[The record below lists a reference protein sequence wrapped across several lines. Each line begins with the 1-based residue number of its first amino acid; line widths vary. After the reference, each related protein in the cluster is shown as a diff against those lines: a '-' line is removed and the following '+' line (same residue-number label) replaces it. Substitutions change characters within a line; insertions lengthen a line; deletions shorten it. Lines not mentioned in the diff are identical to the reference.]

1 MAAGR
6 DLTLQASANAV
17 GGHSVSRIDAGGDLA
32 LVAGRDLTL
41 QASQLA
47 GGDNVVLQAGQD
59 LRLEALSNTRK
70 IADNR
75 SSSSI
80 TTHQVVDI
88 QAGGDASL
96 SAGRDALLQG
106 SRVDAGGA
114 LALVAGRDVDIQAVV
129 DERSVESRGA
139 VRRGSYQRS
148 EFDQTVRGAE
158 LTAGGDIAIV
168 GGRDVTL
175 EAAYVGSDA
184 GGVAIGAGRDLS
196 LIAAEEQHN
205 FEQTTQTK
213 KSGLF
218 SSKRTTTYDRVDET
232 LAVGTTISGETVDL
246 SAGRDM
252 SLIAAQVAGTG
263 DVSLMAGR
271 DLLIGGAQETYSATH
286 DTQTRKSGLFGSGG
300 IGVTWGTR
308 ETRNTADIEETT
320 HIGSLIGS
328 SAGRVDIVAGGDVA
342 IVGSDVLSKA
352 GIGISGENV
361 AIVAADST
369 MTVEERQTM
378 RQSGLN
384 ISLSGGVI
392 DTAMAVY
399 GAARRASEVDDDRL
413 AALYAAKAGQTFAGA
428 GNMATDASSQF
439 AALGNTNQETAGG
452 GGSSGINLR
461 IGYGASSSTSTSELA
476 QNTHTG
482 SRIGSEGDVS
492 IVARSGD
499 LAVVGSTIDGDNIAL
514 VAANDI
520 LLRSSQDVST
530 HTSRSESQSGEVG
543 ITIGTEAGIG
553 VYVAAAMA
561 KGRGDGSG
569 LVHNETV
576 VTAANGLTFVSGND
590 TTLQGAQ
597 LIGETVTGR
606 VGGNFTLIS
615 EQDAD
620 TFDRK
625 DTSISGSAA
634 IGAGG
639 GSANIAFSQSKVNSE
654 YLSVREQTGVQA
666 GSGGFDIEVGGHTQL
681 DGAALASASTNNRLS
696 TGTLGWSDLENRA
709 EYKASSISFSAGTSG
724 NDKGSSGSFS
734 PELSPPQSDSASS
747 TTRAG
752 IAAGTIEARDG
763 AVDLS
768 GLNRDVTALQQEGL
782 KTIFDERKVAERME
796 MGEIA
801 GQVGFQL
808 AGDLSAHMRDRAS
821 AELEAAQ
828 VSGDPSAIEAAQKKV
843 NAWSEGGYGKT
854 VLHGVTGAAMA
865 ALGGGDAFQ
874 GLTGAVANQVASNAM
889 HGYLLSL
896 GYIPGTPEFDSM
908 LQLGSLAVGAVTGG
922 GTGAAVALSATQNN
936 YLNHAERMA
945 YLEAALACAQAGEA
959 CGRAAELEVL
969 SESRND
975 VLRNACAD
983 RASSACQGAL
993 QSAIEAAR
1001 DHQSNQLEYL
1011 SWMASNGRALW
1022 SAGQEI
1028 QNESL
1033 IRNIVTQ
1040 TTTGDLVWKIDCA
1053 NAGSNCSKFGS
1064 AQLLAQGDVASALRH
1079 EAMRAA
1085 LVGAGQVGGIG
1096 GRAVD
1101 TVTGLGELLGESNT
1115 VVQGLRVWS
1124 ALEYVNE
1131 HGLAAYIELE
1141 QAKSRDMR
1149 QALLGSAKSYF
1160 GDIGSALQNNAL
1172 GGPQWDIYDVLM
1184 QGNTEGKV
1192 GFDVAGLFFGGT
1204 EVNAFAK
1211 AALAE
1216 RRAAAV
1222 VKNAQEEIAIS
1233 GKAFNDLAPP
1243 AVPPPNPR
1251 LSLPSPDYK
1260 VPDGYTLSLNPDG
1273 SAHVV
1278 GPLRAHY
1285 NSTGNYSPDG
1295 KPIFRDSSGG
1305 YVTFEGGR
1313 TPVSAPPRY
1322 DSVQIHHICTNKCE
1336 VGSNGKIPWTREF
1349 QHFFDGAGLDINRA
1363 MENLVEVP
1371 GHRGPHPE
1379 AYHQHVY
1386 GRLDQAT
1393 RGLTPNTSE
1402 YNLAVTGT
1410 LNRIKSEAVIRG
1422 SQINKWLTNPGD

>member
-1 MAAGR
+1 MP
-6 DLTLQASANAV
+6 
-17 GGHSVSRIDAGGDLA
+17 
-32 LVAGRDLTL
+32 
-41 QASQLA
+41 
-47 GGDNVVLQAGQD
+47 
-59 LRLEALSNTRK
+59 
-70 IADNR
+70 
-75 SSSSI
+75 
-80 TTHQVVDI
+80 
-88 QAGGDASL
+88 
-96 SAGRDALLQG
+96 
-106 SRVDAGGA
+106 
-114 LALVAGRDVDIQAVV
+114 
-129 DERSVESRGA
+129 ERSTYA
-139 VRRGSYQRS
+139 VSVRWGSLR
-148 EFDQTVRGAE
+148 
-158 LTAGGDIAIV
+158 
-168 GGRDVTL
+168 
-175 EAAYVGSDA
+175 
-184 GGVAIGAGRDLS
+184 
-196 LIAAEEQHN
+196 
-205 FEQTTQTK
+205 
-213 KSGLF
+213 
-218 SSKRTTTYDRVDET
+218 
-232 LAVGTTISGETVDL
+232 GTTISGETVDL

-734 PELSPPQSDSASS
+734 PGLSLPQSDSASS

-752 IAAGTIEARDG
+752 VAVGTIEVRDG

-782 KTIFDERKVAERME
+782 KTIFDERKVAERIE
-796 MGEIA
+796 MGQVA
-801 GQVGFQL
+801 GEVGFRA
-808 AGDLSAHMRDRAS
+808 AGDIADRMGW
-821 AELEAAQ
+821 E
-828 VSGDPSAIEAAQKKV
+828 
-843 NAWSEGGYGKT
+843 EGGRERAL
-854 VLHGVTGAAMA
+854 LHGMTGAAVA
-865 ALGGGDAFQ
+865 ALGGGDVLQ
-874 GLTGAVANQVASNAM
+874 GLAGAAASQLATVKMQEYLDANGIHPDS
-889 HGYLLSL
+889 
-896 GYIPGTPEFDSM
+896 PEGKTLM
-908 LQLGSLAVGAVTGG
+908 ELGSLAVGAAIGGGAGAATALMGEQFNRQLHPNEKMLIERNAEEFARLLANGEDPTPEQVQEATLRLMSQSLKQIDSSWAVRLVDDPQATAFLTQVAWNNPGLATGG
-922 GTGAAVALSATQNN
+922 GMLFDA
-936 YLNHAERMA
+936 
-945 YLEAALACAQAGEA
+945 
-959 CGRAAELEVL
+959 
-969 SESRND
+969 RNTT
-975 VLRNACAD
+975 
-983 RASSACQGAL
+983 S
-993 QSAIEAAR
+993 
-1001 DHQSNQLEYL
+1001 Y
-1011 SWMASNGRALW
+1011 
-1022 SAGQEI
+1022 GQH
-1028 QNESL
+1028 
-1033 IRNIVTQ
+1033 
-1040 TTTGDLVWKIDCA
+1040 W
-1053 NAGSNCSKFGS
+1053 
-1064 AQLLAQGDVASALRH
+1064 
-1079 EAMRAA
+1079 
-1085 LVGAGQVGGIG
+1085 
-1096 GRAVD
+1096 
-1101 TVTGLGELLGESNT
+1101 
-1115 VVQGLRVWS
+1115 
-1124 ALEYVNE
+1124 VNS
-1131 HGLAAYIELE
+1131 
-1141 QAKSRDMR
+1141 Q
-1149 QALLGSAKSYF
+1149 F
-1160 GDIGSALQNNAL
+1160 
-1172 GGPQWDIYDVLM
+1172 
-1184 QGNTEGKV
+1184 
-1192 GFDVAGLFFGGT
+1192 
-1204 EVNAFAK
+1204 
-1211 AALAE
+1211 
-1216 RRAAAV
+1216 
-1222 VKNAQEEIAIS
+1222 
-1233 GKAFNDLAPP
+1233 
-1243 AVPPPNPR
+1243 
-1251 LSLPSPDYK
+1251 LP
-1260 VPDGYTLSLNPDG
+1260 
-1273 SAHVV
+1273 
-1278 GPLRAHY
+1278 
-1285 NSTGNYSPDG
+1285 
-1295 KPIFRDSSGG
+1295 
-1305 YVTFEGGR
+1305 
-1313 TPVSAPPRY
+1313 
-1322 DSVQIHHICTNKCE
+1322 
-1336 VGSNGKIPWTREF
+1336 
-1349 QHFFDGAGLDINRA
+1349 
-1363 MENLVEVP
+1363 
-1371 GHRGPHPE
+1371 
-1379 AYHQHVY
+1379 
-1386 GRLDQAT
+1386 AT
-1393 RGLTPNTSE
+1393 RGLYDMLGPLPGIISGVRGSYVALSDAGHDRGLGAGGQTALAGIFAAARNLSSTAFNPSENNAVISATLGAAGNSLPADGRVTPEVEAALSWAVSKARFE
-1402 YNLAVTGT
+1402 GLPMDGGSVGFSGLRPARIVSGVTGNST
-1410 LNRIKSEAVIRG
+1410 HHAATGVSPVPLGLGSTGRTTPANLKEKLAMDQVRSNVENGRPLPVPMTDPRWPGSEGWVKW
-1422 SQINKWLTNPGD
+1422 SQNVNGVEIHYLRNSNTGRVDDLKFK

>member
-1 MAAGR
+1 M
-6 DLTLQASANAV
+6 
-17 GGHSVSRIDAGGDLA
+17 SRIDAGGDLA

-41 QASQLA
+41 QGSKLA
-47 GGDNVVLQAGQD
+47 AGDNLVLQAVQD
-59 LRLEALSNTRK
+59 LRLEALSNTQTFSS
-70 IADNR
+70 NR
-75 SSSSI
+75 SSGSI

-88 QAGGDASL
+88 QAGGDAAL

-148 EFDQTVRGAE
+148 EFDQTVHGAE

-369 MTVEERQTM
+369 MSVEERQTM

-399 GAARRASEVDDDRL
+399 GAARRATEVDDDRL

-428 GNMATDASSQF
+428 GNMATDASGQF
-439 AALGNTNQETAGG
+439 AALANTDQNTAGG

-634 IGAGG
+634 IGFGG
-639 GSANIAFSQSKVNSE
+639 GSASVTLAQSKVNSD

-666 GSGGFDIEVGGHTQL
+666 GGGGFDIAVGGHTQL
-681 DGAALASASTNNRLS
+681 DGAALASATADNRLS

-709 EYKASSISFSAGTSG
+709 EYSASSISVTAGTSG
-724 NDKGSSGSFS
+724 GFS
-734 PELSPPQSDSASS
+734 PSLGLPQSGDASS

-752 IAAGTIEARDG
+752 IAAGIIEVRSDETALD
-763 AVDLS
+763 
-768 GLNRDVTALQQEGL
+768 GLNRDVAALQQAGL
-782 KTIFDERKVAERME
+782 DTIFNERKVAEQAE
-796 MGEIA
+796 
-801 GQVGFQL
+801 L
-808 AGDLSAHMRDRAS
+808 AGMLGPMAFNAAGTLAERAGWEEGS
-821 AELEAAQ
+821 
-828 VSGDPSAIEAAQKKV
+828 PQK
-843 NAWSEGGYGKT
+843 T
-854 VLHGVTGAAMA
+854 LLHG
-865 ALGGGDAFQ
+865 
-874 GLTGAVANQVASNAM
+874 
-889 HGYLLSL
+889 
-896 GYIPGTPEFDSM
+896 
-908 LQLGSLAVGAVTGG
+908 AVGAAVSALTGG
-922 GTGAAVALSATQNN
+922 NALDGALGASGNQIAFKAI
-936 YLNHAERMA
+936 AA
-945 YLEAALACAQAGEA
+945 ALEAG
-959 CGRAAELEVL
+959 G
-969 SESRND
+969 
-975 VLRNACAD
+975 
-983 RASSACQGAL
+983 
-993 QSAIEAAR
+993 
-1001 DHQSNQLEYL
+1001 
-1011 SWMASNGRALW
+1011 
-1022 SAGQEI
+1022 
-1028 QNESL
+1028 
-1033 IRNIVTQ
+1033 
-1040 TTTGDLVWKIDCA
+1040 LV
-1053 NAGSNCSKFGS
+1053 
-1064 AQLLAQGDVASALRH
+1064 
-1079 EAMRAA
+1079 
-1085 LVGAGQVGGIG
+1085 
-1096 GRAVD
+1096 
-1101 TVTGLGELLGESNT
+1101 
-1115 VVQGLRVWS
+1115 
-1124 ALEYVNE
+1124 
-1131 HGLAAYIELE
+1131 
-1141 QAKSRDMR
+1141 
-1149 QALLGSAKSYF
+1149 
-1160 GDIGSALQNNAL
+1160 
-1172 GGPQWDIYDVLM
+1172 
-1184 QGNTEGKV
+1184 EG
-1192 GFDVAGLFFGGT
+1192 T
-1204 EVNAFAK
+1204 
-1211 AALAE
+1211 
-1216 RRAAAV
+1216 
-1222 VKNAQEEIAIS
+1222 
-1233 GKAFNDLAPP
+1233 KAFNDLAELASLAVGAALGGRGGAASALLAEQFNRQLHLDEAKVLEGLKKDASPEAASRLDAAACALAKCAEGVPSSDPNYANLVALQAKGERYTAEQSTLLATGLFRYSDLDASNDWLLSQDRWVSQVGSGIRTVGGAAGAVGGVAGGVVSSP
-1243 AVPPPNPR
+1243 ACTTVVGCIAPIGMFTLAGYSAKDGWEASQELFAPYNSTQGQRVIDSFLPATHWGAQNPSVDLAGNVGASLLGTFAAKFGGRLLTSRPVAADVVHQKPIHVADGSVPPPATG
-1251 LSLPSPDYK
+1251 SGIDSQ
-1260 VPDGYTLSLNPDG
+1260 LNPAFIQQRNFWTSDPVNFG
-1273 SAHVV
+1273 
-1278 GPLRAHY
+1278 
-1285 NSTGNYSPDG
+1285 GNKVYQRNDLFDPG
-1295 KPIFRDSSGG
+1295 LQTTWI
-1305 YVTFEGGR
+1305 EGGK
-1313 TPVSAPPRY
+1313 S
-1322 DSVQIHHICTNKCE
+1322 
-1336 VGSNGKIPWTREF
+1336 
-1349 QHFFDGAGLDINRA
+1349 
-1363 MENLVEVP
+1363 
-1371 GHRGPHPE
+1371 
-1379 AYHQHVY
+1379 
-1386 GRLDQAT
+1386 
-1393 RGLTPNTSE
+1393 
-1402 YNLAVTGT
+1402 VTGT
-1410 LNRIKSEAVIRG
+1410 NIERMASGRAPMGTDGKFVNLHHMTQSQDGPLAEMTQTFHRINSRTIHINPSSIPSG
-1422 SQINKWLTNPGD
+1422 INLSQFDAWKARYWKDRAAGF